1 MNANVNTMV
10 LATWVVYVVG
20 LAVYPLVEVLV
31 SGHLF
36 RPGRCVDPGLE
47 YFSMLVRSVFWPV
60 IVVGWLW
67 VLWAKTLNG
76 VGEWVHNWLAD
87 EYNKHRRG
95 K

>member
-1 MNANVNTMV
+1 MIASVNTMV

-60 IVVGWLW
+60 MLLGWTFVLCARCVSLVGVAL
-67 VLWAKTLNG
+67 KDDDG
-76 VGEWVHNWLAD
+76 QKSKED
-87 EYNKHRRG
+87 K
-95 K
+95 